1 MGCWIKLGLSR
12 HKYTWNTC
20 PSCPLLNNGWNTN
33 MANIATENHW
43 CAIPFICY
51 VEFLTQ
57 KCSWHEAAGAETRP
71 AIIIMNCIENMRW
84 AVLACINVSIVS
96 SQHGSL
102 FSTLKS
108 KDTAHCV
115 ELIGNIRSC
124 SKIATDRRR
133 MFFHHTILTPPW
145 LHAANVTCNGP
156 WVFLHARKLRII

>member
-1 MGCWIKLGLSR
+1 MGWWIKLGLSR
-12 HKYTWNTC
+12 HKYTCNTC

-57 KCSWHEAAGAETRP
+57 KCSWHEAAGAETRT

-84 AVLACINVSIVS
+84 AVLACINVSILN
-96 SQHGSL
+96 SQNR
-102 FSTLKS
+102 
-108 KDTAHCV
+108 HCV
-115 ELIGNIRSC
+115 FCWPLVIFVCVHRLRRV
-124 SKIATDRRR
+124 TDRRR
-133 MFFHHTILTPPW
+133 MFCHRSLLTPPC